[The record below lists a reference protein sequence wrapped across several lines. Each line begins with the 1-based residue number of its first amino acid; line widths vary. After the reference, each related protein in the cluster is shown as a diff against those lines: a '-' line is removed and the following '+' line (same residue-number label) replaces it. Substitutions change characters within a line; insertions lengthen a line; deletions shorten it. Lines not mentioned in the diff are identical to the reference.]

1 MEEQIVDLI
10 FAHKRAANYAV
21 GEILEFKTQP
31 KDITNNGAELR
42 LTFDSL
48 SEGYDWFNDNFAALG
63 KLPPYKDKWADNE
76 QDTGHA
82 TIAERNGWN

>member
-10 FAHKRAANYAV
+10 FASEDDAMEAN
-21 GEILEFKTQP
+21 EIILGFETQP
-31 KDITNNGAELR
+31 QDITNNGTELR
-42 LTFDSL
+42 LTFESL
-48 SEGYDWFNDNFAALG
+48 SAGYNWFNENFAGLG

-82 TIAERNGWN
+82 TIAERNGWF